1 MCCTTC
7 KNDTK
12 ELMETDNSKVFHSTT
27 TIMDGMEMIEVP
39 RDPVAIKKFEKLYK
53 LERRPHKSVYQGMNL
68 ER

>member
-1 MCCTTC
+1 
-7 KNDTK
+7 
-12 ELMETDNSKVFHSTT
+12 METDNSKVFHSTT